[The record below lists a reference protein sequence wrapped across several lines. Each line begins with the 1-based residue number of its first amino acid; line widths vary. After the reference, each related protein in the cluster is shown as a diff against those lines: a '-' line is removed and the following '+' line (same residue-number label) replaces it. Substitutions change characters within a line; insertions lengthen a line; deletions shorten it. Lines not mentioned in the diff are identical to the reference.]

1 MPKNLLTGKVVSNKM
16 DKTGVVSL
24 ESVIAHRL
32 YGKTQK
38 QTKKYKFH
46 DEKNECK
53 IGDLVEVEESRPFS
67 KEKTWRLVRIIEKVG
82 DDL

>member
-16 DKTGVVSL
+16 DKTGIVSL
-24 ESVIAHRL
+24 DSVVAHRL

-38 QTKKYKFH
+38 RTKKYKFH
-46 DEKNECK
+46 DENNECK
-53 IGDLVEVEESRPFS
+53 IGDLVEVEESRPYS
-67 KEKTWRLVRIIEKVG
+67 REKTWRLVRIIEKAG